1 MHKEFVLAYIS
12 AGVLVLGTLVTTLLI
27 HTIQFIAIAG
37 VGLLALGAFLVA
49 FGFWGADYAF
59 STAIGELDQSAQT
72 GKVKKGERGK
82 VYVPFMANYTP
93 VEWWNLNW
101 FLIAIGM
108 FCVIFGAY
116 FIGTLV
122 GKLGVF

>member
-1 MHKEFVLAYIS
+1 MHKEFVLAYIT
-12 AGVLVLGTLVTTLLI
+12 AAALVLGTIAASLLI
-27 HTIQFIAIAG
+27 HTVQVTAICG
-37 VGLLALGAFLVA
+37 VALLALGPFLIA

-72 GKVKKGERGK
+72 GRVKGEKGK

-101 FLIAIGM
+101 FLITIGV
-108 FCVIFGAY
+108 FCAIFGAY
-116 FIGTLV
+116 FLGTVV
-122 GKLGVF
+122 GRPGI

>member
-1 MHKEFVLAYIS
+1 MHREFILAYATSVFLIIGIV
-12 AGVLVLGTLVTTLLI
+12 ATLLI
-27 HTIQFIAIAG
+27 QTVQLTALVGI
-37 VGLLALGAFLVA
+37 GLLSLGAFLVP

-59 STAIGELDQSAQT
+59 STAIGELDQSGQT

-101 FLIAIGM
+101 FLITIGV
-108 FCVIFGAY
+108 FCVIFGA
-116 FIGTLV
+116 FFLGTIV
-122 GKLGVF
+122 GKAGGF

>member
-12 AGVLVLGTLVTTLLI
+12 GGALLLGVIAATFII
-27 HTIQFIAIAG
+27 HTIQLTALTG
-37 VGLLALGAFLVA
+37 VGLLGLGAFLVP

-59 STAIGELDQSAQT
+59 STAIGELDQGAQS
-72 GKVKKGERGK
+72 GKVKGERGK

-101 FLIAIGM
+101 FIVTLGV
-108 FCVIFGAY
+108 FSVLFGAY
-116 FIGTLV
+116 FLGTIV
-122 GKLGVF
+122 GRLGV

>member
-1 MHKEFVLAYIS
+1 MHREFILAYATS
-12 AGVLVLGTLVTTLLI
+12 VFLVIGIVTTLLI
-27 HTIQFIAIAG
+27 QTVQLTALVGI
-37 VGLLALGAFLVA
+37 GLLSLGAFLVP

-59 STAIGELDQSAQT
+59 STAIGELDQSGQT

-101 FLIAIGM
+101 FLITIGV
-108 FCVIFGAY
+108 FCIIFGA
-116 FIGTLV
+116 FFLGTIV
-122 GKLGVF
+122 GKLGAF

>member
-1 MHKEFVLAYIS
+1 MHREFFLAYATSVFLVIGIL
-12 AGVLVLGTLVTTLLI
+12 ATVLVHTVQLTALVGI
-27 HTIQFIAIAG
+27 
-37 VGLLALGAFLVA
+37 GLLALGAFLVP

-101 FLIAIGM
+101 FLITIGM

-122 GKLGVF
+122 GKLGIV